1 MLHYLT
7 YVASSHQI
15 EIAKKSFEKFH
26 AQPLSPDQE
35 RFRMSHPYLGD
46 LELVVSLLSDI
57 SKVGPHLKTS
67 QIDILIYDE
76 RDGALDAYAAI
87 HKIESDVASLAQQW
101 GPDFILPK
109 GRIVVLLENAE
120 GVAEKSFKLG
130 RLNVKDVLVAPQS
143 IAKTIRWIARVLLKD
158 REKHAYKVGVACN
171 GGAVEGHIFQ
181 TGCIHALNKA
191 LRHRSLYDCD
201 IYSGVSSGSLHAT
214 VLASGVPE
222 EEVLRSIKG
231 TSSRIP
237 PLKSSV
243 IYDFA
248 GREIFRRFAQQ
259 ATDWGTLSPLSW
271 LSKAAKIVPT
281 GIFKGDGLLSYITA
295 TLSEWGGHND
305 FRSLHKEL
313 YIGTTHQDT
322 FEHVIMGAPPWAHVP
337 ISDAIRASCAIPPFF
352 APHKI
357 DGTYYLDGQISSPC
371 DLELLVRRGCNLIII
386 IDPILPYAAEEAG
399 ATENA
404 GGLFNLIQSIK
415 SLINTRFRSELTH
428 STERFPDVD
437 FLVFQPYGACS
448 SMMRG
453 SPLKYKINTQIL
465 DLAYQLTLARLRARY
480 EVYHARL
487 LKYGF
492 ELVSEDEL
500 QELEEAGLAV

>member
-7 YVASSHQI
+7 YVGSSHQI
-15 EIAKKSFEKFH
+15 ELAKKSFEKFH
-26 AQPLSPDQE
+26 AQPLSSDNE
-35 RFRMSHPYLGD
+35 RFKLSHSYLGD

-57 SKVGPHLKTS
+57 GKVGPHLKTN
-67 QIDILIYDE
+67 QIDLLIYDE
-76 RDGALDAYAAI
+76 REGGLDAYAAI

-101 GPDFILPK
+101 GPDFVLPK
-109 GRIVVLLENAE
+109 GRIIVLLENAV

-143 IAKTIRWIARVLLKD
+143 IAKTLRWIARVLLKD

-171 GGAVEGHIFQ
+171 GGAVEGHLYQ
-181 TGCIHALNKA
+181 AGCIHALNRA
-191 LRHRSLYDCD
+191 LRHRTLYDCD

-214 VLASGVPE
+214 ALASGIPE
-222 EEVLRSIKG
+222 EEIIHSIKG
-231 TSSRIP
+231 TSQRIP

-259 ATDWGTLSPLSW
+259 AKDWGTLSPLSW
-271 LSKAAKIVPT
+271 LSKAIKIIPT

-295 TLSEWGGHND
+295 TLNEWGGQND

-313 YIGTTHQDT
+313 YIGATHQDT
-322 FEHVIMGAPPWAHVP
+322 FEHVIMGAPPWTHVP

-357 DGTYYLDGQISSPC
+357 DGTTYLDGQISSPC
-371 DLELLVRRGCNLIII
+371 DLELLVRRGCNLIVIV
-386 IDPILPYAAEEAG
+386 DPILPYAVEEA
-399 ATENA
+399 ENA

-415 SLINTRFRSELTH
+415 SLINTRFRSELAH

-437 FLVFQPYGACS
+437 FMVFQPYGACS
-448 SMMRG
+448 SLMRG
-453 SPLKYKINTQIL
+453 SPLKYKINTQIV
-465 DLAYQLTLARLRARY
+465 DLAYKTTLARLRDRH

-492 ELVSEDEL
+492 ELADEETL
-500 QELEEAGLAV
+500 QELEEAAPVN